1 MRIEKTDKGVI
12 YFFVEEEYLKKYG
25 LELETFR
32 DKKPFPMDIFDD
44 LLSRAVKEYGAA
56 FRDNA
61 VPKSIRVLGNI
72 VIFELE
78 EKSNIV
84 YLDNEYI
91 EREHI
96 VREIW
101 ELFRTL
107 PDEIIDMGIMDLEKK
122 RNLLEEI
129 RSEKGIAYIWENFMD

>member
-72 VIFELE
+72 VIFEVE
-78 EKSNIV
+78 EMANI
-84 YLDNEYI
+84 YSLFIYFFEGYI
-91 EREHI
+91 I
-96 VREIW
+96 
-101 ELFRTL
+101 FR
-107 PDEIIDMGIMDLEKK
+107 
-122 RNLLEEI
+122 
-129 RSEKGIAYIWENFMD
+129 